1 MQRVVP
7 TNSKESQLFTFVSS
21 PRAMVLSVAGAVLV
35 TSLVTT
41 SLLGGVADA
50 GPSSLE
56 SPSSSSKKVLHT
68 DDAPAAIG
76 PYSQGIAAGN
86 MVFVS
91 GQLPIDPKVG
101 AIDNSQSIAEQTAL
115 SVQNVRAVLKEGKL
129 DLDDVVSTTVYLS
142 DIDDFAEFNSVYAE
156 YFGTEAAPARA
167 TVEVAALPQGAKVEI
182 SAIAVR

>member
-7 TNSKESQLFTFVSS
+7 TNSKESQLFTFRSS
-21 PRAMVLSVAGAVLV
+21 PRAMVLAVAGAVLV
-35 TSLVTT
+35 TGLATT
-41 SLLGGVADA
+41 GLQGGFAQET
-50 GPSSLE
+50 SSA
-56 SPSSSSKKVLHT
+56 PGHSSGSAKKVLHS

-76 PYSQGIAAGN
+76 PYSQGIAAGP

-101 AIDNSQSIAEQTAL
+101 KIDNTQSVSEQTAL
-115 SVQNVRAVLKEGKL
+115 SVQNIRAVLKEARL

-142 DIDDFAEFNSVYAE
+142 DIGDFAAFNEVYAE